1 MGPPI
6 DPAAGMDPGAMPPG
20 DMTTNRPCCQEW
32 IQVLCLQEKEVM
44 IDPAAGMDP
53 GGDMPPPGGDP
64 LFGPEGGPSSR
75 RYAST

>member
-20 DMTTNRPCCQEW
+20 DMGPP
-32 IQVLCLQEKEVM
+32 

-53 GGDMPPPGGDP
+53 GAMPPGDMPPPGGDP
-64 LFGPEGGPSSR
+64 SIWSRRWTSSR